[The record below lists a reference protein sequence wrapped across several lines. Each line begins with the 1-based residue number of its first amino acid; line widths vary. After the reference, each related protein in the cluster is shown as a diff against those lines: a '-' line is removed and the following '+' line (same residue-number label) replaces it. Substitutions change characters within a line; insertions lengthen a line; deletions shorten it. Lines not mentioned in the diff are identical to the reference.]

1 MTWERA
7 TIWRTSAFVG
17 VCEAV
22 SGLFFAMYIDVMQL
36 EEELDQFLYDFGFQA
51 VDMRIAGRGPSRI
64 FRLFVERVDGEP
76 VTIDDCSEIAPQ
88 VVLFLEM
95 KGAYNDNSS
104 LEVSSG
110 GLDRV
115 LKRNRDFER
124 YIGSEVKVEHLAG
137 SRKEVLIGE
146 LSSFTDEV
154 LVITTSTGDQSQSH
168 QIERG
173 NLERVNLVPHWEF

>member
-1 MTWERA
+1 M
-7 TIWRTSAFVG
+7 G
-17 VCEAV
+17 GAV
-22 SGLFFAMYIDVMQL
+22 SGPFFAMYMDVMQL

-51 VDMRIAGRGPSRI
+51 VDMRIAGSSPGRVY
-64 FRLFVERVDGEP
+64 RLFIERVNGAP
-76 VTIDDCSEIAPQ
+76 VTISDCSSLAPQ

-95 KGAYNDNSS
+95 KGAFNDDSS

-115 LKRNRDFER
+115 LKRSRDFER
-124 YIGSEVKVEHLAG
+124 YLGHEVRIEHMAG
-137 SRKEVLIGE
+137 PKKEVLTGE

-154 LVITTSTGDQSQSH
+154 LVITTSTGGQSQSH

-173 NLERVNLVPHWEF
+173 NLERVNLVPHLEF